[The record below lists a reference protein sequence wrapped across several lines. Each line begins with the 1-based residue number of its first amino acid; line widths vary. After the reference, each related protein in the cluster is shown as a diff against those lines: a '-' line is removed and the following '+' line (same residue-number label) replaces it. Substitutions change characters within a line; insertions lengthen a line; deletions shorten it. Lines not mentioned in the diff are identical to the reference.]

1 MDDFMYSQLGQ
12 TKEHA
17 EGPYIIPD
25 CIAIHV
31 NEYMQA
37 VGLETN
43 RSRSDK
49 IFDRLVDYS
58 EWLEDHFSRG
68 LDSVQAIVDSFVK
81 EHEDLHPDDTLES
94 LKELKGALL
103 KVVSGLDL
111 AISQLQARKH
121 NQ

>member
-1 MDDFMYSQLGQ
+1 MDDFMYSELGQ
-12 TKEHA
+12 TKERA
-17 EGPYIIPD
+17 EGTYIIPD

-37 VGLETN
+37 VGLEAN

-58 EWLEDHFSRG
+58 EWLDDHFSRG
-68 LDSVQAIVDSFVK
+68 LDSAQAIADSFVE
-81 EHEDLHPDDTLES
+81 EHEDLHPDDVLES
-94 LKELKGALL
+94 LEELRHDLL

>member
-1 MDDFMYSQLGQ
+1 MDDFMYSELGQ

-25 CIAIHV
+25 CIAIRV

-37 VGLETN
+37 VRLEA

-58 EWLEDHFSRG
+58 EWLEDHFNRG
-68 LDSVQAIVDSFVK
+68 LDSAQAIADSFVE

>member
-25 CIAIHV
+25 CIAINV
-31 NEYMQA
+31 NEYMEA
-37 VGLETN
+37 VGLEAN
-43 RSRSDK
+43 RSRSGK
-49 IFDRLVDYS
+49 IFERLVDYS

-68 LDSVQAIVDSFVK
+68 LDSVQALADSFVE
-81 EHEDLHPDDTLES
+81 EHEDLYPDDVLES
-94 LKELKGALL
+94 LEELRHDLL

-111 AISQLQARKH
+111 AIAQLQARKH